1 MLALYSRYGIA
12 LDENDSGPAN
22 AATRPGSPVGSGSA
36 PHVDDARLGTT
47 PPINAQGSRSVVVW
61 KLRADSSIE
70 PVQIVVGITDHA
82 YTAVID
88 TVRGELEEGD
98 QLITGALV
106 AKGQPPRGSSAGAS
120 PKK

>member
-1 MLALYSRYGIA
+1 
-12 LDENDSGPAN
+12 
-22 AATRPGSPVGSGSA
+22 
-36 PHVDDARLGTT
+36 
-47 PPINAQGSRSVVVW
+47 VW